1 MEMSKRFVL
10 TLIRNE
16 PTRRTT
22 KKTDE
27 QQCRRYH
34 IHLDDLFDFFSSFL
48 LGLVEGERDELDEPL
63 RAGDACFCFDVFSPS
78 DSDCDEELEDLELD
92 DDDDVE
98 DDVDP
103 LDGERERCLTCFWID
118 D

>member
-63 RAGDACFCFDVFSPS
+63 RAGDACSVKEKKTKYRNVSLKS
-78 DSDCDEELEDLELD
+78 ITDELY
-92 DDDDVE
+92 
-98 DDVDP
+98 
-103 LDGERERCLTCFWID
+103 
-118 D
+118 

>member
-1 MEMSKRFVL
+1 MNCIDKL
-10 TLIRNE
+10 
-16 PTRRTT
+16 
-22 KKTDE
+22 
-27 QQCRRYH
+27 
-34 IHLDDLFDFFSSFL
+34 
-48 LGLVEGERDELDEPL
+48 
-63 RAGDACFCFDVFSPS
+63 CFDVFSPS